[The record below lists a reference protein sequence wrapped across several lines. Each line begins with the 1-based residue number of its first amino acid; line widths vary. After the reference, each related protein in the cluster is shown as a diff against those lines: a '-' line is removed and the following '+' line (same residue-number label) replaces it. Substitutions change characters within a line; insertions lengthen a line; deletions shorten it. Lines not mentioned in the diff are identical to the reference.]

1 MSITCCYIKE
11 QYFKD
16 HSSFVKMLDPGNT
29 AKQSHRS
36 YLCLKITN
44 DGNDYYLP
52 LRNNL
57 GADVRPYG
65 RIGHSVPSASRS
77 DAGLDYRYA
86 LIVNDSKY
94 LEIPTTQKINVHGI
108 FFKRFIFR
116 CPFLYRQVLHAVMI
130 TNVVF
135 ITCTLFVNTNL
146 YVYKNSIVPD
156 TNVVSGFWLIFN
168 FVTIDMQRIFV

>member
-11 QYFKD
+11 QYFKE

-94 LEIPTTQKINVHGI
+94 REIPTTQKIPNKQWNKITADYNNIISEFTVYLSG
-108 FFKRFIFR
+108 FKKALKKNRINR
-116 CPFLYRQVLHAVMI
+116 EALYRE
-130 TNVVF
+130 
-135 ITCTLFVNTNL
+135 
-146 YVYKNSIVPD
+146 S
-156 TNVVSGFWLIFN
+156 SLIN
-168 FVTIDMQRIFV
+168 FTSELTS

>member
-11 QYFKD
+11 QYFKE

-94 LEIPTTQKINVHGI
+94 IEIAHWDIH
-108 FFKRFIFR
+108 FE
-116 CPFLYRQVLHAVMI
+116 
-130 TNVVF
+130 TN
-135 ITCTLFVNTNL
+135 
-146 YVYKNSIVPD
+146 S
-156 TNVVSGFWLIFN
+156 
-168 FVTIDMQRIFV
+168 

>member
-1 MSITCCYIKE
+1 MSITCCYIKV
-11 QYFKD
+11 QYFKE

-94 LEIPTTQKINVHGI
+94 IEIPTTQKIPNKQWNKITADYNNIISEFTVYLSG
-108 FFKRFIFR
+108 FKKALKKNRINR
-116 CPFLYRQVLHAVMI
+116 EALYRE
-130 TNVVF
+130 T
-135 ITCTLFVNTNL
+135 
-146 YVYKNSIVPD
+146 S
-156 TNVVSGFWLIFN
+156 LIN
-168 FVTIDMQRIFV
+168 FTSELTS

>member
-36 YLCLKITN
+36 YLCLKITT

-94 LEIPTTQKINVHGI
+94 IEIPTTQQLHIRHPAPQQTEHEVL
-108 FFKRFIFR
+108 
-116 CPFLYRQVLHAVMI
+116 PFLPRTSSLMI
-130 TNVVF
+130 PF
-135 ITCTLFVNTNL
+135 LF
-146 YVYKNSIVPD
+146 P
-156 TNVVSGFWLIFN
+156 
-168 FVTIDMQRIFV
+168 